1 MPQTS
6 PESDRKVLTVNAGSS
21 SVRYAV
27 FGEGSPPR
35 RLLGGN
41 IDRVNWDGPAAD
53 DVIKRLDAAI
63 GENPI
68 SAVGHRIVHGGP
80 RYSQPQRVTREVIDE
95 LRRLIPFAPN
105 HLPGAIACIEA
116 LIKHHPDLPHI
127 ACFDTAFHHDL
138 PIVARIL
145 PIPRKY
151 TAQGVRRYGF
161 HGLSY
166 TFLIEE
172 LARVAGSNAAKGNV
186 IIAHLG
192 NGASMAAVRNGKCI
206 DTTMGFTPVA
216 GLVMSTRTGDLDP
229 GLMTYLA
236 REHKL
241 SPDDLQELTARKSG
255 LLGISETSSD
265 MRDLL
270 AAEKTDTRA
279 AEAVEIFCYQARKW
293 IGAFAAALGGLDV
306 LVFSGGMGEHASEIR
321 SRICSGLAFLGIVVD
336 PAQNATHA
344 PLISSGPTQVRVIA
358 TNEEL
363 VIAKAV
369 LQDLG

>member
-1 MPQTS
+1 M
-6 PESDRKVLTVNAGSS
+6 LTVNAGSS
-21 SVRYAV
+21 SVRFAV
-27 FGEGSPPR
+27 FGEGIPPA
-35 RLLGGN
+35 RLLGGS
-41 IDRVNWDGPAAD
+41 IDRVNWDDSAAS
-53 DVIKRLDAAI
+53 DVMKRLDVQIELGQIA
-63 GENPI
+63 
-68 SAVGHRIVHGGP
+68 AVGHRIVHGGP
-80 RYSQPQRVTREVIDE
+80 RYSQPQRVTGEVIDE

-105 HLPGAIACIEA
+105 HLPGAIACLEA
-116 LIKHHPDLPHI
+116 LMKHRADLPHV

-138 PIVARIL
+138 PAVARTL
-145 PIPRKY
+145 PIPRQY
-151 TAQGVRRYGF
+151 TSQGVRRYGF

-166 TFLIEE
+166 TFLIDE
-172 LARVAGSNAAKGNV
+172 LARVAGSKITGGKV

-192 NGASMAAVRNGKCI
+192 NGASMAAVKNGKCI

-229 GLMTYLA
+229 GLLTYFL

-241 SPDDLQELTARKSG
+241 SSDDLQELIAQKSG

-270 AAEKTDTRA
+270 DAEKSDPRA

-306 LVFSGGMGEHASEIR
+306 LVFSGGIGEHAAEIR
-321 SRICSGLAFLGIVVD
+321 ARICSGLGFLGIIID
-336 PAQNATHA
+336 PALNVRHA
-344 PLISSGPTQVRVIA
+344 PLVSTGPAQVRVIA

-363 VIAKAV
+363 VIARAV
-369 LQDLG
+369 FQQLG